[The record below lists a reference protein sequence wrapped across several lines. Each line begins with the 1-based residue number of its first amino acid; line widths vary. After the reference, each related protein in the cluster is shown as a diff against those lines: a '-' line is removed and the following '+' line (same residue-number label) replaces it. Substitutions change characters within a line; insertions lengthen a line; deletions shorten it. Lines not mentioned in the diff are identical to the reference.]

1 MMRDN
6 SAMVEHLSVPETEE
20 SVLGKEMEAL
30 CRRRLEQG
38 RMATVADCDVI
49 LVGMEQKGNQSS
61 RGETLGPP
69 KPQNHIPP
77 KPKDDVRSNK
87 MTPKKLLKH
96 RLRKGY

>member
-1 MMRDN
+1 MIRDN
-6 SAMVEHLSVPETEE
+6 SAMVEHLSAPETEE

-49 LVGMEQKGNQSS
+49 LVGMEQKGNQPS

-69 KPQNHIPP
+69 KPPAQVP
-77 KPKDDVRSNK
+77 KSKDDARSNK
-87 MTPKKLLKH
+87 LTLKKLLKH